1 MPARLDIALQRNEDW
16 ARTLTLTDTKGAPID
31 LTGCTLAM
39 QVRDKLTQVLIATGA
54 IEIVHAPT
62 GLIGVTLRASEG
74 TPLGRYGSGIQVA
87 NLHYDLRM
95 IDSGGTKVALLAGII
110 ILSRGETRQ

>member
-16 ARTLTLTDTKGAPID
+16 SRTLTIRDNAREPID

-39 QVRDKLTQVLIATGA
+39 QVREKLSQRLVETAQIDVIDPVA
-54 IEIVHAPT
+54 

-74 TPLGRYGSGIQVA
+74 TPLGNFGSGIQVA
-87 NLHYDLRM
+87 NLNYDMRL
-95 IDSGGTKVALLAGII
+95 IDNGGSKVPLLAGLV
-110 ILSRGETRQ
+110 ILSRGETRA